1 MVTQSHS
8 MHAVNKST
16 LYLYIPVTV
25 SLEVLYLDSAF
36 IMVKD
41 AMAQSMYRT
50 EVLCMYRGATR
61 GLSPSYTRGLSPK
74 VYFQSRNRHVY
85 IPQWLC
91 CQTSQPVMEFVKIE
105 NSPVHKVLQYKSYS
119 CRLSIVIA
127 A

>member
-61 GLSPSYTRGLSPK
+61 GLSPRYTFGPEIGM
-74 VYFQSRNRHVY
+74 YIQYVY
-85 IPQWLC
+85 ISQWLC

-105 NSPVHKVLQYKSYS
+105 NSPVHTKYCNTNHTL
-119 CRLSIVIA
+119 A
-127 A
+127 G